1 MAMHGKRIL
10 IRLVNKETGTFYVTV
25 KNPKNTTDKLRL
37 KKYDKKTR
45 KQEVFC
51 RRQNQVNMQACKV
64 QLDC

>member
-45 KQEVFC
+45 KQEIFVED
-51 RRQNQVNMQACKV
+51 KIK
-64 QLDC
+64 

>member
-10 IRLVNKETGTFYVTV
+10 IKLVNKATGSYYVTV

-45 KQEVFC
+45 KIEEFVED
-51 RRQNQVNMQACKV
+51 KIK
-64 QLDC
+64 

>member
-10 IRLVNKETGTFYVTV
+10 IRLVNKATGSYYVTV

-45 KQEVFC
+45 RIEEFVEDKI
-51 RRQNQVNMQACKV
+51 K
-64 QLDC
+64 